1 MAFRF
6 KKNEWKNITRQNY
19 VRYRIAICDDEFNP
33 FLRVRRLTQQYMV
46 HSQVKIERDRIH

>member
-6 KKNEWKNITRQNY
+6 KKTNGRKITRQNN
-19 VRYRIAICDDEFNP
+19 VRYRIAIRDDEFNP